1 MNNVPVV
8 VLREYSYVRA
18 SLCRLHVP
26 SVFSGR
32 AGFDTGAYHIFPQ
45 GVLAPVT
52 LVGGVAGDGGAR
64 ACTGYEMG
72 LLCSLNVTTL
82 SGAGFAP
89 MLPKQNP

>member
-1 MNNVPVV
+1 MPVV

-26 SVFSGR
+26 TVFSRR
-32 AGFDTGAYHIFPQ
+32 AGFDMGAHHIFPQ

-52 LVGGVAGDGGAR
+52 LVGGVAADGGAR
-64 ACTGYEMG
+64 TCTRYEMG
-72 LLCSLNVTTL
+72 LLWPLNVTTL

-89 MLPKQNP
+89 KWPKQNPRSG